1 MIKSMTGFGHC
12 EKATEEYKAVVEIKS
27 VNHKYCDISIKLPKK
42 LNQFEV
48 AIRNILKEYIKRG
61 KVDVYISYD
70 NIKTG
75 NVRVKYN
82 RELAKSYADSIE
94 AIGRDF
100 GIDSE
105 YSAALLSR
113 YPEVLMLEE
122 CADDETQIFDRVE
135 KVLRG
140 ACEDFVGSRMYEG
153 GNLKKD
159 LLEKLDFISGT
170 VDYIVGRSPEVV
182 KEYRARLKSKVE
194 ELLGGVQ
201 VDESILATEVTVYAD
216 KMCVDEEMVR
226 LKSHIANMKKAL
238 EDDES
243 IGRKLDFIAQELNRE
258 ANTTL
263 SKSSDVSIS
272 EKAIELKTEIE
283 KIREQIQN
291 IE

>member
-1 MIKSMTGFGHC
+1 MIKSMTGFGRC

-48 AIRNILKEYIKRG
+48 AIRSILKEYIKRG
-61 KVDVYISYD
+61 KVDVYISYESLT
-70 NIKTG
+70 TG
-75 NVRVKYN
+75 NVQVKYN
-82 RELAKSYADSIE
+82 RELAKSYADSIRS
-94 AIGRDF
+94 IGDDF
-100 GIDSE
+100 DISADI
-105 YSAALLSR
+105 SAALLSR
-113 YPEVLMLEE
+113 YPEVLTLEE
-122 CADDETQIFDRVE
+122 SADDETMIFERVE
-135 KVLRG
+135 GAIRT
-140 ACEDFVGSRMYEG
+140 ACENFVRSRMDEG
-153 GNLKKD
+153 ENLKKD
-159 LLEKLDFISGT
+159 LLEKLDFISDT
-170 VDYIVGRSPEVV
+170 VDYIVERSPAVV
-182 KEYRARLKSKVE
+182 NEYRAKLKSKVE

-201 VDESILATEVTVYAD
+201 VDESILATEITVYAD

-226 LKSHIANMKKAL
+226 LKSHIVSMKKAF
-238 EDDES
+238 EDDDS

-272 EKAIELKTEIE
+272 DKAIELKTEIE

>member
-1 MIKSMTGFGHC
+1 MIKSMTGFGRC

-61 KVDVYISYD
+61 KADVYISYE
-70 NIKTG
+70 NLKTG
-75 NVRVKYN
+75 NVQVRYN
-82 RELAKSYADSIE
+82 RELAESYADSIRS
-94 AIGRDF
+94 IGEDF
-100 GIDSE
+100 GINPDF
-105 YSAALLSR
+105 SAALLSR
-113 YPEVLMLEE
+113 YPEVLTLEE
-122 CADDETQIFDRVE
+122 TADDETEVFERVE
-135 KVLRG
+135 GVIRT
-140 ACEDFVGSRMYEG
+140 ACENFVSSRMDEG
-153 GNLKKD
+153 QNLEKD
-159 LLEKLDFISGT
+159 LLEKLDFINET
-170 VDYIVGRSPEVV
+170 VDYIVERSPAVV
-182 KEYRARLKSKVE
+182 DEYRTRLKTKVE

-201 VDESILATEVTVYAD
+201 VDESVLATEITVYAD

-226 LKSHIANMKKAL
+226 LKSHIASMKKAF
-238 EDDES
+238 EDDGS

-272 EKAIELKTEIE
+272 DKAIELKTEIE

>member
-1 MIKSMTGFGHC
+1 MIKSMTGFGRC

-61 KVDVYISYD
+61 KADVYISYE
-70 NIKTG
+70 NLKTG
-75 NVRVKYN
+75 NVQVRYN
-82 RELAKSYADSIE
+82 RELAESYADSIKS
-94 AIGRDF
+94 IGEDF
-100 GIDSE
+100 GINPDF
-105 YSAALLSR
+105 SAALLSR
-113 YPEVLMLEE
+113 YPEVLTLEE
-122 CADDETQIFDRVE
+122 VADDETEVFERVE
-135 KVLRG
+135 GVIRT
-140 ACEDFVGSRMYEG
+140 ACENFVRSRMDEG
-153 GNLKKD
+153 QNLEKD
-159 LLEKLDFISGT
+159 LLEKLDFISET
-170 VDYIVGRSPEVV
+170 VDYIVERSPAVV
-182 KEYRARLKSKVE
+182 NEYRTRLKTKVE

-201 VDESILATEVTVYAD
+201 VDESVLATEITVYAD

-226 LKSHIANMKKAL
+226 LKSHIASMKKAF
-238 EDDES
+238 EDDGS

-263 SKSSDVSIS
+263 SKSCDVSIS
-272 EKAIELKTEIE
+272 DKAIELKTEIE

>member
-1 MIKSMTGFGHC
+1 MVKSMTGFGRC

-61 KVDVYISYD
+61 KADVYISYE
-70 NIKTG
+70 NLITG
-75 NVRVKYN
+75 NVQVKYN
-82 RELAKSYADSIE
+82 RELAKSYAESIRS
-94 AIGRDF
+94 IGDDF
-100 GIDSE
+100 GINTE
-105 YSAALLSR
+105 FSAALLSR
-113 YPEVLMLEE
+113 YPEVLTLEDV
-122 CADDETQIFDRVE
+122 ADDETQIFERVE
-135 KVLRG
+135 EVLRT
-140 ACEDFVGSRMYEG
+140 ACENFVKSRMDEG
-153 GNLKKD
+153 EHLKKD
-159 LLEKLDFISGT
+159 LLEKLDFISET
-170 VDYIVGRSPEVV
+170 VDYIVERSPAVV
-182 KEYRARLKSKVE
+182 NEYRTRLKSKVE

-201 VDESILATEVTVYAD
+201 VDESVLATEITVYAD

-226 LKSHIANMKKAL
+226 LKSHIVSMKKTF
-238 EDDES
+238 EDDDS

-272 EKAIELKTEIE
+272 DKAIELKTEIE

>member
-1 MIKSMTGFGHC
+1 MIKSMTGFGRC

-61 KVDVYISYD
+61 KADVYISYE
-70 NIKTG
+70 NLKTG
-75 NVRVKYN
+75 NVQVRYN
-82 RELAKSYADSIE
+82 RELAESYADSIRS
-94 AIGRDF
+94 IGEDF
-100 GIDSE
+100 GINPDF
-105 YSAALLSR
+105 SAALLSR
-113 YPEVLMLEE
+113 YPEVLTLEE
-122 CADDETQIFDRVE
+122 VADDETEVFERVE
-135 KVLRG
+135 GVIRT
-140 ACEDFVGSRMYEG
+140 ACENFVSSRMDEG
-153 GNLKKD
+153 QNLEKD
-159 LLEKLDFISGT
+159 LLEKLDFISET
-170 VDYIVGRSPEVV
+170 VDYIVERSPAVV
-182 KEYRARLKSKVE
+182 DEYRTRLKTKVE

-201 VDESILATEVTVYAD
+201 VDESVLATEITVYAD

-226 LKSHIANMKKAL
+226 LKSHIASMKKAF
-238 EDDES
+238 EDDGS

-272 EKAIELKTEIE
+272 DKAIELKTEIE

>member
-1 MIKSMTGFGHC
+1 MIKSMTGFGRC

-61 KVDVYISYD
+61 KADVYISYE
-70 NIKTG
+70 NLKTG
-75 NVRVKYN
+75 NVQVRYN
-82 RELAKSYADSIE
+82 RELAESYADSIKS
-94 AIGRDF
+94 IGEDF
-100 GIDSE
+100 GINPDF
-105 YSAALLSR
+105 SAALLSR
-113 YPEVLMLEE
+113 YPEVLTLEE
-122 CADDETQIFDRVE
+122 TADDETEIFERVE
-135 KVLRG
+135 GVIRT
-140 ACEDFVGSRMYEG
+140 ACENFVRSRMDEG
-153 GNLKKD
+153 QNLEKD
-159 LLEKLDFISGT
+159 LIEKLDFISET
-170 VDYIVGRSPEVV
+170 VDYIVERSPAVV
-182 KEYRARLKSKVE
+182 DEYRTRLKTKVE

-201 VDESILATEVTVYAD
+201 VDESVLATEITVYAD

-226 LKSHIANMKKAL
+226 LKSHIASMKKAF
-238 EDDES
+238 EDDGS

-272 EKAIELKTEIE
+272 DKAIELKTEIE

>member
-1 MIKSMTGFGHC
+1 MIKSMTGFGRC

-61 KVDVYISYD
+61 KADVYISYE
-70 NIKTG
+70 NLKTG
-75 NVRVKYN
+75 NVQVRYN
-82 RELAKSYADSIE
+82 RELAESYADSIRS
-94 AIGRDF
+94 IGEDF
-100 GIDSE
+100 GINPDF
-105 YSAALLSR
+105 SAALLSR
-113 YPEVLMLEE
+113 YPEVLTLEE
-122 CADDETQIFDRVE
+122 TADDETEVFERVE
-135 KVLRG
+135 GVIRT
-140 ACEDFVGSRMYEG
+140 ACENFVKSRMDEG
-153 GNLKKD
+153 QNLEKD
-159 LLEKLDFISGT
+159 LLEKLDFISET
-170 VDYIVGRSPEVV
+170 VDYIVERSPAVV
-182 KEYRARLKSKVE
+182 DEYRTRLKAKVE

-201 VDESILATEVTVYAD
+201 VDESVLATEITVYAD

-226 LKSHIANMKKAL
+226 LKSHIASMKKAF
-238 EDDES
+238 EDDGS

-272 EKAIELKTEIE
+272 DKAIELKTEIE